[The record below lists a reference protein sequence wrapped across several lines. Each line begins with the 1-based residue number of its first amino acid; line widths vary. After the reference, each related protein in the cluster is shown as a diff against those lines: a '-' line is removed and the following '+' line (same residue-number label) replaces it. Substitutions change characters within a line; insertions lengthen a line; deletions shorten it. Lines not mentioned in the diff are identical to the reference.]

1 VFVSINCSVEIVTE
15 ETDTLT
21 RTAVVITKLN
31 SSGVVQW
38 TRRVGP
44 GPCASVGTGI
54 DCDSLGNV
62 YLSALTTAQK
72 NPTRDNENF
81 DPFDFRVARD
91 VLAIAKYSTSGV
103 VLWQRYIEAD
113 GYEFYQSR
121 SVDNFVPATLSMMST
136 QAAIYLSA
144 PLASWLSRPL
154 CLSVI

>member
-121 SVDNFVPATLSMMST
+121 SVDNLYR
-136 QAAIYLSA
+136 QL
-144 PLASWLSRPL
+144 
-154 CLSVI
+154 